1 MNTKKRLIPHPVLS
15 LLMLITWMVLNSFS
29 PGHFILGSILAILIP
44 FAAQDFWP
52 NSVKVHKPL
61 HLVGYIIKVIGD
73 IMIANFVVAKQ
84 ILGPNDKLN
93 AAFFDIPLEIEN
105 DFTISVLAGTIS
117 LTPGTVSAD
126 LSPDRT
132 RLIVHALN
140 VNDIEAEI
148 KLIKDRY
155 EAPLKEIFECYP
167 Q

>member
-1 MNTKKRLIPHPVLS
+1 MSHKKRIIPHPVLS

-29 PGHFILGSILAILIP
+29 PGHFLLGTFLALLIP
-44 FAAQDFWP
+44 YLVQDFWP
-52 NSVKVHKPL
+52 NAVKVHKPL
-61 HLVGYIIKVIGD
+61 HLIWYIIKVTGD
-73 IMIANFVVAKQ
+73 IMVANFVVAKQ
-84 ILGPNDKLN
+84 ILGPSDKLN

-126 LSPDRT
+126 LSPDRK

-148 KLIKDRY
+148 NLIKQRY
-155 EAPLKEIFECYP
+155 EQPLKEIFECYP